1 MQTTFN
7 TITNNTMTNIN
18 IPSFREKAITVRLRR
33 AMYIPNKYDSAAT
46 AAAES
51 SFGAGNVGRYTK
63 RLLKN
68 CGPLKDVQKAFQ
80 DVYTYVIDHTLPWM
94 DEGVRVLPNASYVD
108 FAKEVGALR
117 RKALAKVEKLGAVWD
132 TAVLADKARLGSM
145 WNPTDYPTKEEML
158 AKWGI
163 SVVFSPIPASEDFR
177 IDMDEADRK
186 ALDNAIHEV
195 EQNSTGYLLKEM
207 LKPVAA
213 MAAKLSVPIGD
224 EGSIFRD
231 SLMGNLK
238 DVANRAKKL
247 NLNHDPRVDE
257 VIRDIE
263 RVTDNVSLTAL
274 RETTE
279 VRSATAKQMKSLADK
294 INQWF

>member
-1 MQTTFN
+1 MQNMIN
-7 TITNNTMTNIN
+7 TITANTMTNIS

-33 AMYIPNKYDSAAT
+33 AMYIPTKYDSAAT

-68 CGPLKDVQKAFQ
+68 CTQLKDVQKAFQ

-108 FAKEVGALR
+108 FAQEVGEFR
-117 RKALAKVEKLGAVWD
+117 RKALSKVEKLGAVWD
-132 TAVLADKARLGSM
+132 SAVLADKARLGSM
-145 WNPTDYPTKEEML
+145 WNPMDYPTKEEML

-186 ALDNAIHEV
+186 ALDDAIHEV
-195 EQNSTGYLLKEM
+195 EQSSTGYLLKEM

-247 NLNHDPRVDE
+247 NLNHDARVDE
-257 VIRDIE
+257 VIADIE
-263 RVTDNVSLTAL
+263 KVTNSVTLTAL

-279 VRSATAKQMKSLADK
+279 VRNATAKQMKSLADK